1 MIVAFS
7 VAPTFSDP
15 EQGMAE
21 AVAEAVRVVRESG
34 LPNETN
40 AMFTLVE
47 GEWDEVMDVVK
58 RATEAVSRVSPRTS
72 LVIKADIRNGYTGQL
87 RAKVDAVEDALKAT
101 DGEMF
106 ALTNAHARKARRLFL
121 ELEGVDIYSAAG
133 IATAS
138 LIKAVEEGKIAKDA
152 VVMLNITG
160 GGELHFKEDKTLWYL
175 KPDHVFP
182 IDPDP
187 EEVIAKT
194 EALFA

>member
-1 MIVAFS
+1 MTLVTNGRLI
-7 VAPTFSDP
+7 TRDP
-15 EQGMAE
+15 EGQGYYE
-21 AVAEAVRVVRESG
+21 HGAVAYEGTKIVEIGEEA
-34 LPNETN
+34 
-40 AMFTLVE
+40 A
-47 GEWDEVMDVVK
+47 
-58 RATEAVSRVSPRTS
+58 
-72 LVIKADIRNGYTGQL
+72 L
-87 RAKVDAVEDALKAT
+87 RAKYPQAEIIDAKVLSNRKPPYSIAGGLYDALKAT

>member
-1 MIVAFS
+1 
-7 VAPTFSDP
+7 
-15 EQGMAE
+15 
-21 AVAEAVRVVRESG
+21 
-34 LPNETN
+34 
-40 AMFTLVE
+40 
-47 GEWDEVMDVVK
+47 
-58 RATEAVSRVSPRTS
+58 
-72 LVIKADIRNGYTGQL
+72 
-87 RAKVDAVEDALKAT
+87 
-101 DGEMF
+101 MF

-160 GGELHFKEDKTLWYL
+160 GGELHFKEEKTLWYL